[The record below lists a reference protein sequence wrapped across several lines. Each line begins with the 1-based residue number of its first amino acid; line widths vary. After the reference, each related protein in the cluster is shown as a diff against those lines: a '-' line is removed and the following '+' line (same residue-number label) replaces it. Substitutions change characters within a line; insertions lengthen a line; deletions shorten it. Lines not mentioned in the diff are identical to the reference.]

1 MRILFAT
8 LLTLILTAG
17 TAHATPLHDAA
28 RDGDIDKVQM
38 LLSSGADPNATA
50 DYEEM
55 GELTALH
62 HAAAKGHTDT
72 VSVLLQAGADPN
84 ATADNE
90 EMGELTALHL
100 AAVFGHTD
108 TISVLL
114 QAGADLN
121 APAGGEEIG
130 ELTALHLAA
139 EADHPDTVT
148 VLLQAGADRHARDDK
163 DRTPLN
169 IAVTR
174 GHTGT
179 IRALLEGTDNEP
191 TISFNF
197 KHPLVTVS
205 IKGVQ
210 RSDLYDEETKVMLK
224 RAAELTA
231 WSAKQLQSQVKKR

>member
-1 MRILFAT
+1 MTRVHT
-8 LLTLILTAG
+8 G
-17 TAHATPLHDAA
+17 TIKMDGLEGTDNEPTRSFNFEHPL
-28 RDGDIDKVQM
+28 V
-38 LLSSGADPNATA
+38 
-50 DYEEM
+50 
-55 GELTALH
+55 
-62 HAAAKGHTDT
+62 T
-72 VSVLLQAGADPN
+72 VS
-84 ATADNE
+84 
-90 EMGELTALHL
+90 
-100 AAVFGHTD
+100 
-108 TISVLL
+108 I
-114 QAGADLN
+114 
-121 APAGGEEIG
+121 
-130 ELTALHLAA
+130 TALHLAA

>member
-50 DYEEM
+50 DY
-55 GELTALH
+55 
-62 HAAAKGHTDT
+62 
-72 VSVLLQAGADPN
+72 
-84 ATADNE
+84 E

-205 IKGVQ
+205 IKGV
-210 RSDLYDEETKVMLK
+210 RNCSPDLGSRMTN
-224 RAAELTA
+224 
-231 WSAKQLQSQVKKR
+231 S